1 MKMKNFLFVA
11 FSLFLLL
18 SCSCAGCKQCTA
30 AMNHPTNKEFTLTV
44 DDSVKHLL
52 GDSIADI
59 IFEADS
65 VILLELSVNP
75 PKESVKNDRLATDSV
90 VCDSLIVDSIA
101 KPMLH
106 GAYIVRDFGT
116 LSEAEI
122 TPILL
127 ILSDRS
133 TYYPDGVRVKSPF
146 IPDVALCFTKAEKR
160 VDAIFSFTGGH
171 MYIIHEDGT
180 KSYFKYDYERLI
192 LLYFQQ
198 HLQNENITQFLN
210 LNLF

>member
-1 MKMKNFLFVA
+1 MKMKSILSVA
-11 FSLFLLL
+11 FSLLLLL

-30 AMNHPTNKEFTLTV
+30 TKLHPANKEFSLVV

-52 GDSIADI
+52 GDSVAKI

-65 VILLELSVNP
+65 VSLLELSVNP
-75 PKESVKNDRLATDSV
+75 PKDSVKNDTSAIKAPAN
-90 VCDSLIVDSIA
+90 DSLKVDSIA
-101 KPMLH
+101 KPEYH
-106 GAYIVRDFGT
+106 GCYIVRDFGV

-122 TPILL
+122 TPILF

-133 TYYPDGVRVKSPF
+133 TYYPDGIRVKSPF
-146 IPDVALCFTKAEKR
+146 IPDVALCFAQADKR
-160 VDAIFSFTGGH
+160 VDVIFSFTGGH
-171 MYIIHEDGT
+171 MYIIQEDDS

-198 HLQNENITQFLN
+198 HLQNENIKQFLN

>member
-1 MKMKNFLFVA
+1 MKMKTFLFVA
-11 FSLFLLL
+11 SALVLLL
-18 SCSCAGCKQCTA
+18 SCSCAGCKQCSTT
-30 AMNHPTNKEFTLTV
+30 MNRPQTKEFTIAV

-59 IFEADS
+59 IFQADS
-65 VILLELSVNP
+65 IVLLELSVNTP
-75 PKESVKNDRLATDSV
+75 I
-90 VCDSLIVDSIA
+90 DSLKNASTATPPTTIDSLNIDSIA

-198 HLQNENITQFLN
+198 HLQNESIQHFLN